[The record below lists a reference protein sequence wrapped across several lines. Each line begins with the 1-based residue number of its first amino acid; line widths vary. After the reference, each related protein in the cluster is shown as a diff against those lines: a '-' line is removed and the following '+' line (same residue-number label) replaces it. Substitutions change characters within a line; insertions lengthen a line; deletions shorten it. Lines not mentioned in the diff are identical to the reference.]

1 VIRLSAVNVQLFL
14 KIFDRYIFANSATL
28 DSAPDFKKI
37 FNYLFETMR
46 GILIYAKEG
55 SHDLLF
61 KEESLIPQL
70 SKVMQTCYIDHSQVI
85 VRLTSQTVNKKEITN
100 EDLIYDLVNYTIGG
114 IKCFTQSNNEVQ
126 KEAVKH
132 GYIILL
138 SKCMEKSL
146 TFGKNQTKR
155 S

>member
-1 VIRLSAVNVQLFL
+1 
-14 KIFDRYIFANSATL
+14 
-28 DSAPDFKKI
+28 
-37 FNYLFETMR
+37 
-46 GILIYAKEG
+46 
-55 SHDLLF
+55 
-61 KEESLIPQL
+61 
-70 SKVMQTCYIDHSQVI
+70 